1 MKRTHTIVALSL
13 AALLAG
19 GTTAMALT
27 AEPASTPADT
37 SLDPQKDETGFRIFG
52 FNVAF
57 AGNTPSAV
65 QNFVAGLSPDQQQ
78 RVQTGCGEVLS
89 DAGMASNFTV
99 VQFCRNATL

>member
-1 MKRTHTIVALSL
+1 MKRNHTIAALSL

-19 GTTAMALT
+19 GTAAMALPVET
-27 AEPASTPADT
+27 VSTQSDT

-57 AGNTPSAV
+57 AGNTPGAV
-65 QNFVAGLSPDQQQ
+65 QNFIAGLSPEQQQ
-78 RVQTGCGEVLS
+78 RVQTGCGEVMS

-99 VQFCRNATL
+99 VQFCRNAML